1 MSEPV
6 AESAA
11 GFEIRVCE
19 RCGSSFETTS
29 GPPVACPIC
38 ERSAMPDVYGLR
50 DTRVPVKVEF
60 ETDGMY
66 RHYRTQGLTEPQ
78 ALDALERD
86 ERLWDYVGRAVPWEA
101 KTAEGLNRLAALFRR
116 FSRSVLKKS
125 GLLDE
130 HPVGWDKGEN
140 EAIGKAMEFEDV
152 VWRVSQIVET
162 PREKI
167 VIGILLSVQGQL
179 APLLKAI
186 GPAIHGVFKGPKWA
200 SGKSRAARAFT
211 LLGGGNWLDAATP
224 AFIKSAR
231 KDGPCILGIDEGDE
245 AERENP
251 GLKGILLESHN
262 WDARYG
268 KFSDPDSKGKR
279 APEAIPFGGP
289 IFITFRSKPWPAVA
303 SRGIL
308 FDMERSKNPKV
319 SDNGA
324 VMEKFL
330 APCVVWVRERCIA
343 ALRDKNE
350 LWAQLRIAEPDFLER
365 LDRVSK
371 SGPSLRSRDKA
382 RSLLLIAE
390 LLGID
395 LEREIAATIQ
405 EEEDESENESIIEA
419 VLSDPA
425 IIEGREIPSEE
436 LRLNLQKRLKDA
448 REPINLTRNRLAAVL
463 AEIGWVKDSDMWK
476 RTRYEGRITTVL
488 FPAVYK
494 TAHPERF
501 A

>member
-1 MSEPV
+1 L
-6 AESAA
+6 
-11 GFEIRVCE
+11 
-19 RCGSSFETTS
+19 
-29 GPPVACPIC
+29 
-38 ERSAMPDVYGLR
+38 PDEYGLR
-50 DTRVPVKVEF
+50 DTRLPIKIEF

-78 ALDALERD
+78 SLEALERD
-86 ERLWDYVGRAVPWEA
+86 ERLWALVGAAVPWEA

-116 FSRSVLKKS
+116 FSRSVLKKR

-130 HPVGWDKGEN
+130 HPVGWDKGES

-167 VIGILLSVQGQL
+167 VVGNLLSAQGHL
-179 APLLKAI
+179 APLLRAI
-186 GPAIHGVFKGPKWA
+186 GPAIHGVFQGPKWA
-200 SGKSRAARAFT
+200 SGKSRAAKAFT

-231 KDGPCILGIDEGDE
+231 KSESRILGIDEGDE
-245 AERENP
+245 AEKENP
-251 GLKGILLESHN
+251 GLKAILLESHN
-262 WDARYG
+262 WDAQYG

-279 APEAIPFGGP
+279 GPEIVAFGGP
-289 IFITFRSKPWPAVA
+289 IFITFRAKPWPAVA

-330 APCVVWVRERCIA
+330 APCIVWLRERCIA

-350 LWAQLRIAEPDFLER
+350 LWAQLRIAEPDFLQR

-395 LEREIAATIQ
+395 LEGEIAATIQ

-419 VLSDPA
+419 ILADPA
-425 IIEGREIPSEE
+425 FIEGREIPFEE
-436 LRLNLQKRLKDA
+436 LRLNLQQKLKDA
-448 REPINLTRNRLAAVL
+448 REPLNLSRNRLASVL
-463 AEIGWVKDSDMWK
+463 REIGFVKDSDMWK
-476 RTRYEGRITTVL
+476 KARYQGRIIQIL
-488 FPAVYK
+488 YPAIWK
-494 TAHPERF
+494 AAHPERF